1 MKKGINI
8 FSYQKGRALKEY
20 MTIAK
25 DAGFDGIELAM
36 SLEGELNLDSSEA
49 EISEVRK
56 QADEIGIELKSLVSG
71 VYWKYSLTHESEEI
85 RETTKDIIKKHIR
98 GASLLGCDTILLV
111 PGGVDADFVPGYEVV
126 DYEVAYNRALEALKE
141 LSGFAEE
148 YKVNIGVENVW
159 NKFLL
164 SPLEF
169 REFLDKI
176 SSEYV
181 GCYFD
186 VGNTLLTGYPE
197 QWIRILGKDRI
208 KKVHLKDFRR
218 DVGTIN
224 GFVDL
229 LAGDVNFVEVINAL
243 KEIGYDDY
251 LTAGMI
257 PPYKNYS
264 DQIIYNTSKS
274 MDRIINQK

>member
-8 FSYQKGRALKEY
+8 FSFQKGKPYKEC

-36 SLEGELNLDSSEA
+36 GIEGELKLDSPEGD
-49 EISEVRK
+49 IYEVRR
-56 QADEIGIELKSLVSG
+56 QAEKIGIELKSLVSG
-71 VYWKYSLTHESEEI
+71 LYWKYSLTHNSAEM
-85 RETTKDIIKKHIR
+85 REDAKTIIKKHIR
-98 GASLLGCDTILLV
+98 GASLLGCNTILLV
-111 PGGVDADFVPGYEVV
+111 PGGVGADFVPGFEVV
-126 DYEVAYNRALEALKE
+126 DYSAAYDRALEALKE
-141 LSGFAEE
+141 LSGYAEQ
-148 YKVNIGVENVW
+148 YKVHIGLENVW

-169 REFLDKI
+169 RDFIDKI
-176 SSEYV
+176 GSGYV

-197 QWIRILGKDRI
+197 QWIRILGKNRI
-208 KKVHLKDFRR
+208 KKVHLKDFKK
-218 DVGTIN
+218 DVGTLS

-229 LAGDVNFVEVINAL
+229 LSGDVNFIEVINAL

-251 LTAGMI
+251 LTAEMI
-257 PPYKNYS
+257 PPYKQYS
-264 DQIIYNTSKS
+264 DQIIYNTSRS
-274 MDRIINQK
+274 MDRIINQI